1 MKQERSELDL
11 IKKYQDRGYTCN
23 FRCENGLLIELES
36 KKKYQPNQIT
46 ILREHRFEGMSNP
59 SDMSIL
65 YVIETNDKLKGIIS
79 SSYGASNDT
88 SVGEF
93 FKEIPKENDR
103 SNEDI

>member
-11 IKKYQDRGYTCN
+11 IKKYQNRGYTSN
-23 FRCENGLLIELES
+23 FRCENGLLIELDS
-36 KKKYQPNQIT
+36 KREYRPNQIT

-65 YVIETNDKLKGIIS
+65 YVIETNDKLKGLVT
-79 SSYGASNDT
+79 SSYGANSDT
-88 SVGEF
+88 NVGEF
-93 FKEIPKENDR
+93 FNEIPKKNDR